1 MKKKLQQK
9 FLLGLISCQ
18 LKQKHCILENQRFK
32 ILWRDFIRHKADEG
46 FYLLIVESIK
56 NTNCIACAVHNLLLN
71 WLELPFDVGPFIS
84 TESHIKFYL
93 LALQHLVAEKH
104 NSIAQQ
110 KQRSDMKI
118 LRIACTAGP
127 GTAKSPLSL
136 TESHLLPRQQH
147 YAFIQSAK
155 MSLKN
160 PKPCTNNNNLL
171 PTAILIK
178 KHTKRSSFLLRRISH
193 QLSSSDP
200 FCSRVNTGR
209 RAGFL
214 RNRRL
219 GLLLIESYKG
229 AFQVKR
235 LQIFFLRFDFLKKM
249 GYHQSILLK
258 FLKHYR
264 SGQ

>member
-18 LKQKHCILENQRFK
+18 LKQKHCILENQRFT

-56 NTNCIACAVHNLLLN
+56 NTNCVACAVHNLLLN

-104 NSIAQQ
+104 NSIGQQ

-147 YAFIQSAK
+147 YAFIQSGK

-178 KHTKRSSFLLRRISH
+178 KHTKRSSFLLRRIST
-193 QLSSSDP
+193 SSHP
-200 FCSRVNTGR
+200 ATHFAAELIQAVEP
-209 RAGFL
+209 GFL
-214 RNRRL
+214 
-219 GLLLIESYKG
+219 ETED
-229 AFQVKR
+229 Q
-235 LQIFFLRFDFLKKM
+235 
-249 GYHQSILLK
+249 GY
-258 FLKHYR
+258 F
-264 SGQ
+264 